1 MKTFWSTVALGVFAF
16 LLLCASSASAT
27 SIESVSCSPIPS
39 QGVTQYDVDVNCSV
53 RVSEVEQG
61 AWFDA
66 YLQDCNTFCGSI
78 GRANVA
84 SPDGY
89 KCTSGEERPWSAIN
103 AGVNYGPTGCWHT
116 CSLPEGR
123 AGAVSVGPFC
133 YTSGQKHDNDRTDLT
148 VGCYCAKTTAA
159 PQMELGININPLGAT
174 QLQGVSGIPSNFE
187 SVTSFVLNDRPE
199 RIFDLHGVVGYG
211 RTATL
216 SMNIN
221 VKGSCGTSAAL
232 TAVLGRADGTYQNR
246 GSSIALP
253 SCPPIPQCADG
264 VDNDRDGAVD
274 LADFSCSSTTDNDEA
289 NPKSQCQDG
298 IDNDSDGLVD
308 LNDPGC
314 TSNQGNS
321 EGAATS
327 ECQDGVDNDGDGAQ
341 DYPAD
346 FSCSS
351 RTDKDETNPKAQCQ
365 DGVDNDSDGAADL
378 ADFSCSSEQDNDE
391 ANPKSQ
397 CQDGIDNDSDGL
409 VDMNDPGC
417 TNNQGNNEGSATAQC
432 RDGIDN
438 DGDGAVDFPA
448 DFSCTTATDK
458 DETNPKAQCQDGIDN
473 DNDGATDSADFSCSG
488 AQDNDESNP
497 KSQCQDGIDN
507 DSDGLIDLNDPGC
520 TNNQGNNEGSGTAQC
535 QDGVDNDGDGA
546 TDFPADFSCSSA
558 TDKDEANPKSQ
569 CQDNIDNDND
579 GATDLADFSCS
590 GAQDNDETNPKSQ
603 CQDGLDNDSDGLVDM
618 NDPGCTSSQGNNEA
632 GATAQCRDGVDN
644 DGDGAT
650 DFPADFSCSGPT
662 DTDETNPKSQ
672 CQNGIDDDGDGAVD
686 FPADFSCQTKQDND
700 EATPKSQCQDGVDN
714 DSDGLVDSNDPGCSG
729 GQDNNEG
736 DETAK
741 VAVGVECVMDNSD
754 GSKTAYFSYNNAT
767 SQPIDVPVSA
777 TGTTVNSFSPGL
789 PDQGQPSIFLP
800 GVVKGAVGVPL
811 GSSGV
816 TWTVRAAGS
825 AQSTATASAASPKC
839 QAILPQLECQGYD
852 NGQLRAKGGYTNA
865 NPFDVTFNFGAL
877 NFFSPGSSDQGQPSR
892 FKSGLNKASF
902 SVVLTDPATQL
913 VWDLNGRK
921 ASASNSLPVC
931 DGECINTSIGEV
943 RGELDDLAL
952 QISQLTIDAANV
964 LAAAAGDNASGA
976 AAGSARASKRRR
988 AAQIAA
994 AAVDAERAKAKANSY
1009 LQQSN
1014 ALTIQFP
1021 DVVKN
1026 CPEAPQ
1032 YCETVDRGPTID
1044 QLRALFVVARNQ
1056 AQRTIARAYY
1066 RQTGA
1071 TNRKDQLVAQAK
1083 ALEAQGIAD
1092 LNQLPRTETVC
1103 K

>member
-232 TAVLGRADGTYQNR
+232 TAVLGRADGTYQNQ

-264 VDNDRDGAVD
+264 VDNDHDGAVD

-314 TSNQGNS
+314 SSKQGNS
-321 EGAATS
+321 EGSATS

-351 RTDKDETNPKAQCQ
+351 KTDKDETNPKAQCQ
-365 DGVDNDSDGAADL
+365 DGVDNDNDGAADL

-417 TNNQGNNEGSATAQC
+417 TNNQGNNEDSATAQC

-458 DETNPKAQCQDGIDN
+458 DETNPKSQCQDGIDN
-473 DNDGATDSADFSCSG
+473 DNDGATDS
-488 AQDNDESNP
+488 
-497 KSQCQDGIDN
+497 
-507 DSDGLIDLNDPGC
+507 
-520 TNNQGNNEGSGTAQC
+520 
-535 QDGVDNDGDGA
+535 
-546 TDFPADFSCSSA
+546 
-558 TDKDEANPKSQ
+558 
-569 CQDNIDNDND
+569 
-579 GATDLADFSCS
+579 ADFSCS

-618 NDPGCTSSQGNNEA
+618 NDPGCTSSQGNDEGA
-632 GATAQCRDGVDN
+632 ATAQCRDGVDN

-650 DFPADFSCSGPT
+650 DFPSDFSCSGPT

-672 CQNGIDDDGDGAVD
+672 CQNGIDDDGDGGVD

-777 TGTTVNSFSPGL
+777 TGTTINSFSPGL

-800 GVVKGAVGVPL
+800 GVVKGAVAVPL
-811 GSSGV
+811 GGSGV

-825 AQSTATASAASPKC
+825 AQSTATASLASPKC
-839 QAILPQLECQGYD
+839 QAVLPQIECQGYD

-865 NPFDVTFNFGAL
+865 NPFDVTLSFGPL

-902 SVVLTDPATQL
+902 SVIMTNPATQL

-921 ASASNSLPVC
+921 ASASNALPVC
-931 DGECINTSIGEV
+931 DGECIDTAIGEV
-943 RGELDDLAL
+943 RGEIDDLAL
-952 QISQLTIDAANV
+952 QIAQLTIDAANV
-964 LAAAAGDNASGA
+964 LAAAAGENASGS
-976 AAGSARASKRRR
+976 AAGSTRVSKRRR

-994 AAVDAERAKAKANSY
+994 AAVDAERAKAKALSY

-1014 ALTIQFP
+1014 SLTIQFP
-1021 DVVKN
+1021 DVIKN